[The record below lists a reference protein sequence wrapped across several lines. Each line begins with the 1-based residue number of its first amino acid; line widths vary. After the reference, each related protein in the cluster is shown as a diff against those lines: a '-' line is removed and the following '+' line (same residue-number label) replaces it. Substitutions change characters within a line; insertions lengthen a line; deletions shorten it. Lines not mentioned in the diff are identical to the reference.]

1 MGAQDADPDAPAAH
15 AAGPRAPS
23 PGGQRDFNAFYTAH
37 FRVLTLQ
44 LHAYV
49 GDLTEAQDLVQEAF
63 CRAYTRW
70 DQVAGY
76 DEPVA
81 WIRRVA
87 WNLATTRWRRQRR
100 AAAYLLRQREQH
112 EPGPNPDRVAVV
124 QALRALP
131 ERQRRA
137 VVLHH
142 VADLSVA
149 EIAAQEGVAEGTV
162 KSWLHRGR
170 TALAAGLSDV
180 YKESRD
186 G

>member
-1 MGAQDADPDAPAAH
+1 MIDVAPLMADV
-15 AAGPRAPS
+15 PS
-23 PGGQRDFNAFYTAH
+23 RGTQRDFNAFYNAH
-37 FRVLTLQ
+37 FRVLALQ
-44 LHAYV
+44 LHAYA

-76 DEPVA
+76 DDPVA
-81 WIRRVA
+81 WVRRVA
-87 WNLATTRWRRQRR
+87 WNLATSRWRRQRR

-112 EPGPNPDRVAVV
+112 DPGPNPDRVAVV
-124 QALRALP
+124 QALRTLP

-170 TALAAGLSDV
+170 IALAAVLSDV